1 MVGFARALSDGVALA
16 YLADVYVLE
25 NHRGRGLGRA
35 LLQEMIEDGPGKEFR
50 WLLHTADAHGLYR
63 EFGFTAPDATIMER
77 ASRRPTA
84 TNPPGA
90 TPLVPPLL
98 GQSRRAWGV
107 QQGADWSPYQP
118 GPRLPHCPVARRL
131 ACGNRGPHQAGRIR
145 RDRTGQA
152 RSGGT
157 ALGRPDPQGPHW
169 AGQIRRDRIG
179 QARSAGTALG
189 RPDPQGPDRAGQI
202 RRDRTGQARSAGTG
216 PAGQIRRDRTGRP
229 DPEKRRKRRSQ
240 GGPGKCDRTEKVTL
254 WP

>member
-152 RSGGT
+152 RS
-157 ALGRPDPQGPHW
+157 
-169 AGQIRRDRIG
+169 
-179 QARSAGTALG
+179 
-189 RPDPQGPDRAGQI
+189 
-202 RRDRTGQARSAGTG
+202 AGTG
-216 PAGQIRRDRTGRP
+216 PAGQIRRKGGSAGARAAPGNAI
-229 DPEKRRKRRSQ
+229 ERRR
-240 GGPGKCDRTEKVTL
+240 
-254 WP
+254 